1 MYYSPR
7 REHHFKALTIDDL
20 RHSPRVLECTEKQHR
35 ARHYI
40 YFVYQLGVCLFH
52 EATDNAPR
60 AKTSVFW
67 ARKSVDRSR
76 GHELHMGSSHPLR
89 LPKTNKDGRA
99 LRKTQEV
106 LMITTAVLS
115 RE

>member
-40 YFVYQLGVCLFH
+40 LSISWVYVFSTKLQIMH
-52 EATDNAPR
+52 R
-60 AKTSVFW
+60 AQRPVFFGPEKVSIGLV
-67 ARKSVDRSR
+67 ARPCGARYNSQQS
-76 GHELHMGSSHPLR
+76 
-89 LPKTNKDGRA
+89 A
-99 LRKTQEV
+99 
-106 LMITTAVLS
+106 AC
-115 RE
+115 